1 MATRMGA
8 PWVRIELHDRSAY
21 SLVENPNAVAGVVGF
36 APRGELNK
44 IQLLT
49 NTAEQDTLFGLG
61 FNNSR
66 YNQGL
71 YAASAVLN
79 AGGYVEYVRPYGEEI
94 NKTDPVGRDLKSDAF
109 VVTFDREALRNDGNP
124 DKTSM
129 KIAHFAATRY
139 KVDGAASYG
148 VTRKINN
155 IAETIVNNTNVNFN
169 IDASEEFAES
179 DKSRGPSDMVL
190 FAIINSDP
198 SAASR
203 AYDTYS
209 VTADK
214 DYHKTDPNELKL
226 ISASRIGF
234 AVDDIVYAPINANSQ
249 ITDILPAFRVKN
261 IVDRTVYVVPAT
273 ELEGGKKAEELIAAN
288 WSPDVL
294 MYSDQED
301 ILGGDYDYLTV
312 KTAVTGSGMKVLE
325 TIRID
330 SAGLER
336 LKDTYNG
343 TSMVV
348 RTQDFGEAVIR
359 VSTAKS
365 PTDVTVTPN
374 TMDTVHSLD
383 FTGDA
388 AALAAF
394 QVGDKVRLSKGTT
407 SFEGTVTEIAEGM
420 VKISSDTGFEVAES
434 MDVSIIPTNW
444 TVDTNAMVLEVT
456 AESTVKSVGADMVN
470 ILRSGTIGLGAGV
483 VVNDIAAGGL
493 VDGTDTVQL
502 VAGAAIDYVAGD
514 QVAVTVAGYKL
525 DTENGEIAPPDE
537 DAILG
542 LAQIKSVDLINGK
555 VTFVEKLKL
564 KTGINENLVYQLL
577 NLTQSNRVVYGAFG
591 DYNNKQTI
599 EIADADF
606 DFDAVV
612 GAKKTAGYKV
622 FTITGI
628 SGTVDTNYANEEITV
643 TYDSRTATTTV
654 DSEGAFTVTFEEA
667 DQFDVTGNEV
677 PSCPVTTATIA
688 GDDAVAVTGAVFT
701 NNVKSEVMPTY
712 SARITNVTVSF
723 DGAEDATSKD
733 QVTFAVDGV
742 SGTYNLGTYAD
753 GKWTVQVGNGI
764 ETTVEGTRPGG
775 VDTAPSAEDAK
786 DDIKDIITDKKAITY
801 KSKDVY
807 TVYLVGNYTTIVPRA
822 YQEDNNIFEEGDL
835 VAEADKPFV
844 FETLPDGHMVDVSD
858 KVLVDT
864 TVGSTFVGLGLANI
878 AYEDVNFSG
887 TAVKVYDLTDE
898 GEEIARLYLSVAY
911 RFNGTLYEFDGTVV
925 PYRYGNTQLFIGDQ
939 AEVELTGA
947 GATFVLNSAD
957 DINMFLEDNSYDL
970 SSTVADGL
978 PSGSTTAIAFNED
991 DPAIVHNAV
1000 WKYDPAKNINTS
1012 TIATA
1017 YNLFLNKDKSDV
1029 TFFVA
1034 AGMGLNNFGMRK
1046 YETLNT
1052 QVMQAILNICELRKD
1067 CFALFDGV
1075 AEPKIDTV
1083 LKLDS
1088 PASRFGSTLGRWGA
1102 IYDARPIFFDSKVT
1116 LSNVEAAP
1124 SIAMASLITA
1134 NRKGPIFWHVP
1145 AGEDTGMVPGAWCTK
1160 PKYER
1165 VFTYPEDP
1173 DSDIARLC
1181 DIHVNPFR
1189 WNKKGIYVWGDFTMQ
1204 MEDTAFNQ
1212 IHVTMLVAGVH
1223 KMFYNYLDAKVFKLN
1238 TAALRAQITSDL
1250 QGELD
1255 KITYNDPA
1263 GFDEAY
1269 CICNDSNNTREI
1281 IDANRLYVDLMLLPT
1296 KSTRYIYLR
1305 TNVLSRQNGNVITTE
1320 LSTMAR

>member
-8 PWVRIELHDRSAY
+8 PGVRIELHDRSAY

-109 VVTFDREALRNDGNP
+109 VVTFDRDAIRNAKNL

-179 DKSRGPSDMVL
+179 DKSRGASDMVL

-203 AYDTYS
+203 AFDTYS
-209 VTADK
+209 VSLVSRDGT
-214 DYHKTDPNELKL
+214 TGELKML
-226 ISASRIGF
+226 SASRIGF
-234 AVDDIVYAPINANSQ
+234 AVDDVVYAPVDPKGKFANEDS
-249 ITDILPAFRVKN
+249 LPAFVVTN
-261 IVDRTVYVVPAT
+261 IVDRNVYLAPADENT
-273 ELEGGKKAEELIAAN
+273 RTLVLTGGFAP
-288 WSPDVL
+288 SVL
-294 MYSDQED
+294 MYSDRDDVLE
-301 ILGGDYDYLTV
+301 GDYDYLNV
-312 KTAVTGSGMKVLE
+312 KTAVAGAGMKVLE
-325 TIRID
+325 TLRID
-330 SAGLER
+330 DAGLEK
-336 LKDTYNG
+336 LKATYSG

-348 RTQDFGEAVIR
+348 RTQDFGEVVIR
-359 VSTAKS
+359 VSTGVGQAGVAIS
-365 PTDVTVTPN
+365 PSESTSKHVLTVAN
-374 TMDTVHSLD
+374 NK
-383 FTGDA
+383 A
-388 AALAAF
+388 AAAF
-394 QVGDKVRLSKGTT
+394 QVGDVISIDDGSKTYTVTVSEISGTSVT
-407 SFEGTVTEIAEGM
+407 VVSDSPFEVTGTV
-420 VKISSDTGFEVAES
+420 
-434 MDVSIIPTNW
+434 DVSPLPNKW
-444 TVDTNAMVLEVT
+444 TGASNVEILDVT
-456 AESTVKSVGADMVN
+456 ADSTVKSVGEAIVSIM
-470 ILRSGTIGLGAGV
+470 RSGNIALGANA
-483 VVNDIAAGGL
+483 VVNDIVTGGFANGSD
-493 VDGTDTVQL
+493 VIQL
-502 VAGAAIDYVAGD
+502 VAGAAVDYSAGD
-514 QVAVTVAGYKL
+514 NVAITVASYTVPA
-525 DTENGEIAPPDE
+525 TEGVPGKPEE
-537 DAILG
+537 QVILAVG
-542 LAQIKSVDLINGK
+542 QVKSVDLINGK
-555 VTFVEKLKL
+555 ITLVEKL
-564 KTGINENLVYQLL
+564 NLSGSIDKNITYQVL
-577 NLTQSNRVVYGAFG
+577 NLTQSNRAVYGAFG
-591 DYNNKQTI
+591 DYDNATSVEATVVECTSTVELKESGSDATEAVYTVTSVEGTAEGATSGTI
-599 EIADADF
+599 EVTVDGHVA
-606 DFDAVV
+606 
-612 GAKKTAGYKV
+612 
-622 FTITGI
+622 
-628 SGTVDTNYANEEITV
+628 SGTVQSDGTFTAAFA
-643 TYDSRTATTTV
+643 DS
-654 DSEGAFTVTFEEA
+654 
-667 DQFDVTGNEV
+667 FDVTGTV
-677 PSCPVTTATIA
+677 PAPGEATATIG
-688 GDDAVAVTGAVFT
+688 GD
-701 NNVKSEVMPTY
+701 S
-712 SARITNVTVSF
+712 VTVSGLAYGYNEKTPAQDAKNPVYTVTVTGIKVSF
-723 DGAEDATSKD
+723 AGADTATADDTVTLKIDGKDTEFGLGEYAE
-733 QVTFAVDGV
+733 
-742 SGTYNLGTYAD
+742 
-753 GKWTVQVGNGI
+753 GKWTLLVGNGF
-764 ETTVEGTRPGG
+764 ETIMEGTRASGADVPPVVTDVLSEG
-775 VDTAPSAEDAK
+775 AK
-786 DDIKDIITDKKAITY
+786 ATLHKHSYVY
-801 KSKDVY
+801 K
-807 TVYLVGNYTTIVPRA
+807 VYLVGNYTTIVPRA
-822 YQEDNNIFEEGDL
+822 VQEDSNIFDKGDL
-835 VAEADKPFV
+835 VDVDGEDTPFV
-844 FETLPDGHMVDVSD
+844 FETLPAGHMVDVSD

-864 TVGSTFVGLGLANI
+864 TVGSTFVGLGLARI

-970 SSTVADGL
+970 STTVADGL
-978 PSGSTTAIAFNED
+978 PSGSTTAIAFNEE

-1189 WNKKGIYVWGDFTMQ
+1189 WNKKGIYVWGDYTMQ

-1269 CICNDSNNTREI
+1269 CICNDTNNTKEV